1 METDAEGVLP
11 DHVGGEDSRGQRDV
25 VGFEELAL
33 QLDGGADIGRIVRL
47 SP

>member
-1 METDAEGVLP
+1 
-11 DHVGGEDSRGQRDV
+11 